1 MKLPRPCIV
10 VLGTATAVP
19 CLTIAAIGGHYAGP
33 AGYSIGAVVLGGLA
47 LVGLV
52 DYQRHPLPGPEAT
65 IDDAV
70 RPFPG
75 CVLGV
80 CRYLT
85 SCEHCDT
92 PVCVVH
98 GNPDDVRTCVDSAQV
113 THCAGCEDEHLDG
126 CRSCAAAVA
135 GRW

>member
-1 MKLPRPCIV
+1 MKLPRRHSIA
-10 VLGTATAVP
+10 LGTAIGVP

-33 AGYSIGAVVLGGLA
+33 AGYAIGAVVLGGLA
-47 LVGLV
+47 VVGLV
-52 DYQRHPLPGPEAT
+52 DYQRRPLPGPELS

-80 CRYLT
+80 CEYLT
-85 SCEHCDT
+85 SCEHCDK
-92 PVCVVH
+92 PVCAVH
-98 GNPDDVRTCVDSAQV
+98 GDDQDARTCVDVASV

-126 CRSCAAAVA
+126 CLSCTAAVA